1 VNIPNILTA
10 IRFVFVP
17 FFAYYLYNEQY
28 TVAVVLFLLA
38 GITDV
43 LDGVIARKFNMITS
57 FGKLADPLAD
67 KMMQLTALTI
77 LTIQEIIPLPVLII
91 VVAKESFMVIG
102 SILIYKKVNFV
113 VQADWYGKFSTVVFF
128 LAIVLTIFIRS
139 GRLVNSY
146 TDVMVNIAVIIAVV
160 STLFAFFMYT
170 IEFKKLTT
178 KSKQLK

>member
-1 VNIPNILTA
+1 
-10 IRFVFVP
+10 
-17 FFAYYLYNEQY
+17 
-28 TVAVVLFLLA
+28 
-38 GITDV
+38 
-43 LDGVIARKFNMITS
+43 
-57 FGKLADPLAD
+57 
-67 KMMQLTALTI
+67 MQLTALTI